1 MGEETVSIKRGN
13 HVEVEILLLLSG
25 LGKWVFWTFSV
36 ILQHKGEGG
45 KGKRG
50 FILSEAFVAKKF
62 SAARSYLAK

>member
-1 MGEETVSIKRGN
+1 MSVVGEETVSIKHRN

-45 KGKRG
+45 KGKEGLFCLRH
-50 FILSEAFVAKKF
+50 L
-62 SAARSYLAK
+62 